1 MKATLE
7 FNLNEH
13 EDVMAHKRCVKSLDM
28 AIALF
33 HITTTLMDK
42 VKHLEEIAEET
53 ELDLAD
59 FIIAEINAIM
69 EDNSINIEEL
79 VS

>member
-7 FNLNEH
+7 FNLNEN

-33 HITTTLMDK
+33 HITTTLVDK
-42 VKHLEEIAEET
+42 VRHLEEIAEET
-53 ELDLAD
+53 DLNLAD
-59 FIIAEINAIM
+59 FIISEINAIM

-79 VS
+79 VN